1 MKLRFFLSEALD
13 SLVRNWVM
21 SVAAIV
27 TVLVSMFV
35 LGIGAVIFVNLEQAS
50 SSVRSKL
57 EIEVFM
63 KNTASPDQISQLGDQ
78 IRAMP
83 EVRVVNYVSKE
94 EAMNRLRESMKGHE
108 DVLAA
113 LSGNPLPP
121 SYEIY
126 LKDPSLIDS
135 VASRF
140 YDNPNVDNDSIAHLG
155 ANMSPDATTLK
166 FSTGDPSKLAAI
178 AANMYLIVDNEV
190 MKASGDPSG
199 NNVSVIRAQAGTT
212 AAAHNANAEVYNTD
226 GVKTGGN
233 TSDRVITV
241 THYIEMG
248 GAGFVALLAVA
259 SILLISNTIRLSIFA
274 RRREV
279 EIMRLVGAT
288 SWFIRWPFIMEGIFT
303 GLVGATGA
311 MVLFLLVQKYFIDK
325 IISQMPFMGM
335 GVDTVSTF
343 WLILSIIGGGCLLG
357 SLGSSLALRRFLKI

>member
-1 MKLRFFLSEALD
+1 MKLRFFLSEAID

-35 LGIGAVIFVNLEQAS
+35 LGIGCFIFVNLQNATS
-50 SSVRSKL
+50 GVRGKL
-57 EIEVFM
+57 EIEVFIRSI
-63 KNTASPDQISQLGDQ
+63 ASPGQISQLGDQ

-83 EVRVVNYVSKE
+83 EVKDVNFVSKE

-126 LKDPSLIDS
+126 LKDPSQIDS

-140 YDNPNVDNDSIAHLG
+140 YNNPIVDNDTASRLG
-155 ANMSPDATTLK
+155 TNMSPDATTMAVSTDDRAK
-166 FSTGDPSKLAAI
+166 FS
-178 AANMYLIVDNEV
+178 ANMYLTVGNEV
-190 MKASGDPSG
+190 MKVAQDPSG
-199 NNVSVIRAQAGTT
+199 NNVSVVRAQAGTA
-212 AAAHNANAEVYNTD
+212 AAAHSANSEIYYTD
-226 GVKTGGN
+226 GVRTGGE
-233 TSDRVITV
+233 TTDRVIQV
-241 THYIEMG
+241 THYILMG
-248 GAGFVALLAVA
+248 GAGFVVLLAVA

-288 SWFIRWPFIMEGIFT
+288 NWFIRWPFIMEGVFT
-303 GLVGATGA
+303 GVVGATGA
-311 MVLFLLVQKYFIDK
+311 MVMFLLVQNYFVDK
-325 IISQMPFMGM
+325 IISQMPFLGA
-335 GVDTVSTF
+335 DTVPTF
-343 WLILSIIGGGCLLG
+343 WLLLFIVGGGCLLG
-357 SLGSSLALRRFLKI
+357 SLGSGLALRRFLKI